1 METIKLIRE
10 KIAGKAVMGTMTFYI
25 GDKQLN
31 YPSLENADFI
41 IPAGTYPVSLTWSPK
56 FKKLMPLIENVPER
70 EGIRIIGVPKE
81 LCSNGESGADPSTFS
96 QTEFELVYEGLARDD
111 EHSEGCILTNA
122 AAMYNLT
129 ILFNRVDKYNKEFK
143 EENEPNEE
151 VCIEISDPDDA
162 RA

>member
-10 KIAGKAVMGTMTFYI
+10 KISGKAVMGTMTFYI

-41 IPAGTYPVSLTWSPK
+41 IPAGKYPVSLTWSPK
-56 FKKLMPLIENVPER
+56 FKKLLPLIENVPER
-70 EGIRIIGVPKE
+70 EGIRIHRGTIP
-81 LCSNGESGADPSTFS
+81 
-96 QTEFELVYEGLARDD
+96 
-111 EHSEGCILTNA
+111 EHSEGCILTND

-129 ILFNRVDKYNKEFK
+129 VLFNRVDKYNKEYK
-143 EENEPNEE
+143 PENEPDETIQ
-151 VCIEISDPDDA
+151 IEISDPVDA

>member
-1 METIKLIRE
+1 MTTITLQRQTPK
-10 KIAGKAVMGTMTFYI
+10 GKAVAGIMRFAIAGTEL
-25 GDKQLN
+25 Q

-56 FKKLMPLIENVPER
+56 FKKLMPLIENVPDR
-70 EGIRIIGVPKE
+70 EGIRIHMGTKP
-81 LCSNGESGADPSTFS
+81 
-96 QTEFELVYEGLARDD
+96 